1 MIRLGVN
8 IDHVATLRN
17 ARGENY
23 PEPYKAALIAK
34 KSGAH
39 SITVHL
45 REDRRHIKDKD
56 LFKIVGL
63 KNIRVNLEIA
73 PTNEMLKIALKSK
86 PSFVCIVPEK
96 REELTTEGGLNL
108 DKDNSK
114 IQKIIYYLKKKGI
127 RTSLFIEPRTL
138 DIKRTKELG
147 ADCIELHTGKFCNL
161 FNSNKKFLNEFIKIK
176 KGAHYANRI
185 GLEVHAGHGLTY
197 HSAKMISKIKNIKEF
212 NIGHFIISEAV
223 FIGLKQA
230 ILNFKKIL
238 K

>member
-8 IDHVATLRN
+8 IDHVATVRN

-23 PEPYKAALIAK
+23 PDPNKAALMAK
-34 KSGAH
+34 RFGAS
-39 SITVHL
+39 SITIHL
-45 REDRRHIKDKD
+45 REDRRHITDKD
-56 LFKIVGL
+56 LSKIVGL
-63 KNIRVNLEIA
+63 KNIRVNLEMA
-73 PTNEMLKIALKSK
+73 PTNKMLKIALKSK

-108 DKDNSK
+108 DKENFRIK
-114 IQKIIYYLKKKGI
+114 KIIYYLKKKGI
-127 RTSLFIEPRTL
+127 RTSLFIEPRTW

-197 HSAKMISKIKNIKEF
+197 QSAKRIAKIKNIKEF
-212 NIGHFIISEAV
+212 NIGHFIISEAIFV
-223 FIGLKQA
+223 GLKQA
-230 ILNFKKIL
+230 ILNFKKVL